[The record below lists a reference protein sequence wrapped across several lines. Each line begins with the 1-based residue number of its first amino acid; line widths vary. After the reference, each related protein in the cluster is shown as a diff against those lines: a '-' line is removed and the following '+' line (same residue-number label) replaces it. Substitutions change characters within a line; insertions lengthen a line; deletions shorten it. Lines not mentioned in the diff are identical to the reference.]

1 MHPGLDVA
9 VVDAA
14 RIVLF
19 VVLGSPIVAYT
30 VWRIRL
36 DREAQKARAD
46 RRQRLLDQRVDPYLD
61 PGLLREL
68 AVSLFTRVQA
78 ARDSGDR
85 DTLAQLVSGRALG
98 RIELCGVRR
107 GEWTSRVKVE
117 GKPKVSYAGTR
128 AGVTDRHDGAVFLI
142 EARLRE
148 YDTDEHGHKRPR
160 NGSERTVHECWT
172 LAVEG
177 DDGPWKVIAIAA
189 DANPYGGPRELE
201 AVASSM
207 FRQVQAAR
215 DGGDAAELKR
225 LVSDDLVGLIE
236 LCRENPDGVT
246 RHVEIVGET
255 PKIRYVGK
263 AGNSFEFAID
273 AQLREYERNVLL
285 GTQTERGRGSYEL
298 RERWTL
304 ALGPDH
310 EWKVIAIADEP

>member
-1 MHPGLDVA
+1 MQPGFDVA
-9 VVDAA
+9 VIDAT

-46 RRQRLLDQRVDPYLD
+46 RRQRLLDRRVDPDLD

-68 AVSLFTRVQA
+68 VVSLFTRVQA

-85 DTLAQLVSGRALG
+85 DTLAQLVSDRALG

-107 GEWTSRVKVE
+107 GEWTSRVKLK

-128 AGVTDRHDGAVFLI
+128 AGVTDRHDGTVYRI
-142 EARLRE
+142 EARLYE

-160 NGSERTVHECWT
+160 NGGERTVHEYWT
-172 LAVEG
+172 LAAEG
-177 DDGPWKVIAIAA
+177 PDGPWKLIAIAA

-215 DGGDAAELKR
+215 DGGDAADLKR

-236 LCRENPDGVT
+236 LCGEDLDGVT
-246 RHVEIVGET
+246 RHVEIVGEP
-255 PKIRYVGK
+255 PKIRYLGK
-263 AGNSFEFAID
+263 AGNGFEFAID
-273 AQLREYERNVLL
+273 AQLREYERNALL
-285 GTQTERGRGSYEL
+285 GTQTERGRGTYEL
-298 RERWTL
+298 SERWTL
-304 ALGPDH
+304 ARGSDH
-310 EWKVIAIADEP
+310 EWKVIAIAHAP